1 MMLLVAAL
9 GLIGNYVFYLLG
21 VQHTSP
27 GNAQLLIQLAPLLM
41 ALGGIFVF
49 RESYKPA
56 QWAGL
61 GVIVLGLAL
70 FFREQLVH
78 AASGHAYA
86 AGSALVVVAAIVWA
100 LYALLQKQLLTR
112 LDSPSIQAFIYVL
125 AAIVLLPLAQPREL
139 LALDARHAWLLA
151 FCSINTLVAYGAF
164 AEALAH
170 WQASRVSAIL
180 AVTPLLTLATIAGL
194 HALGAIGVA
203 AEHVGTIGYA
213 GALLVV
219 AGSAMCSLLGNARAV
234 PVAAGA
240 TAGGDQHERV
250 RPCPVSRMCS
260 RRPRASR
267 RTRMSRRCCA
277 RARWTSSPAR
287 SCTSSARTCSA
298 PAPSSSA
305 APATRCGRCPTPR
318 PRAAWSR
325 IPPATT
331 ARRWLWPRA
340 RAASPRTWWCRAA
353 RFRPSS
359 PRSPPTARR
368 CTNAR
373 RPWPRAKQWRRR
385 CRPTPV
391 HAWCILSPTRR

>member
-1 MMLLVAAL
+1 MALHQASGRWKLGLSMALLTALSWATLPVALKITLEQLDPYTLTWFRFLVAALLMLAWLGTRQGFGGFAQLGGRRWMMLLIAAL

-21 VQHTSP
+21 VQHTTP

-70 FFREQLVH
+70 FFREQLLH
-78 AASGHAYA
+78 AVSGHAYA
-86 AGSALVVVAAIVWA
+86 IGSALVVVAAIVWA

-125 AAIVLLPLAQPREL
+125 AAIVLLPLAHPRAL

-151 FCSINTLVAYGAF
+151 FCSINTLIAYGAF

-194 HALGAIGVA
+194 HAMGASGIV
-203 AEHVGTIGYA
+203 AEHVGAAGYA

-219 AGSAMCSLLGNARAV
+219 AGSAMCSLLGNARAAPA
-234 PVAAGA
+234 PVAAA
-240 TAGGDQHERV
+240 EK
-250 RPCPVSRMCS
+250 
-260 RRPRASR
+260 
-267 RTRMSRRCCA
+267 
-277 RARWTSSPAR
+277 PA
-287 SCTSSARTCSA
+287 
-298 PAPSSSA
+298 
-305 APATRCGRCPTPR
+305 
-318 PRAAWSR
+318 
-325 IPPATT
+325 
-331 ARRWLWPRA
+331 
-340 RAASPRTWWCRAA
+340 
-353 RFRPSS
+353 
-359 PRSPPTARR
+359 
-368 CTNAR
+368 
-373 RPWPRAKQWRRR
+373 
-385 CRPTPV
+385 
-391 HAWCILSPTRR
+391 